1 MPPWIVTSQFGDCD
15 DIHDAASDGARAI
28 NSRLTRRGL
37 QLEPASFDAVREMLA
52 AALRLATVQSVC
64 GARGWVSVA
73 FTARAKGSSL
83 DQRGDQFQD
92 P

>member
-1 MPPWIVTSQFGDCD
+1 MSDHFGDCD

-37 QLEPASFDAVREMLA
+37 QLEPGSFEALREVLA
-52 AALRLATVQSVC
+52 AALRLATVED
-64 GARGWVSVA
+64 
-73 FTARAKGSSL
+73 L
-83 DQRGDQFQD
+83 